1 MGVLEQVN
9 YRIKDEEPKN
19 DCFQYILLFINYN
32 KVVYFCKKYLFVY
45 KNRAED
51 NANLRKSEKGETM
64 KRKIKKIVINFLC
77 VLPLWILSILTAYA
91 FPPSSTPLYNGI
103 DAFGNLN
110 D

>member
-9 YRIKDEEPKN
+9 YRIKDEDPKN
-19 DCFQYILLFINYN
+19 DCFQFILLFINYN

-64 KRKIKKIVINFLC
+64 KKNKKNRHQLFMC
-77 VLPLWILSILTAYA
+77 VTSMDPFHFDSIC
-91 FPPSSTPLYNGI
+91 FSTI
-103 DAFGNLN
+103 IHTTV
-110 D
+110 